1 VHALRKDRRVPS
13 SLRGPSLLVPLAVG
27 VPLLVGAAPA
37 PLALPSTSLTSEI
50 TDEVGALGGQE
61 STVQTALDR
70 LAEETDYQLY
80 VVYVA
85 DFDGRTP
92 ETWTTAT
99 RSSSGLGTNDLT
111 LAVATEARQYYLA
124 PGSVPGLTSDQ
135 LDGVAGAV
143 EDELRDGDWAGAAVT
158 AADEIR
164 GAATG
169 TGSAGGT
176 ASGGSA
182 LGLLLVAGLVVIGVV
197 TLVAWQRSK
206 RRATRPPGAGR
217 PGGPQVPGGPAGELA
232 ALPTAEL
239 DRRSASALVGIDD
252 ALRAS
257 EQELGFAQAQ
267 FGPEVTGE
275 FEQVLAQAK
284 AQVTEAFRL
293 RQTLDDDV
301 PDTEPQVRE
310 TATRIL
316 HTVGA
321 VSAALDAQK
330 EGFDRLRDIEAHAE
344 QALDTHERAAAAQR
358 ARVEAARGTLAQLA
372 ATYPAVTLT
381 TVTGNPDQALALLD
395 EVATAI
401 AQGRQAVAGGDRGV
415 AVRYA
420 RAAEEALGQ
429 VGTLLDSVDRART
442 DLATIGAR
450 LDAAVASISADVDDA
465 ERLAPRHP
473 EVAARAQAA
482 RAAITA
488 GRAARGGD
496 GDPLAALRDLTD
508 AEAAIDAALAPLREA
523 QERARRARQ
532 LLDQTLGRVDSAV
545 RGTTDYIETRRGA
558 VGPEARTRLA
568 ESQRLLRTAV
578 DQRDTDPERALGA
591 AQQADRLVREAQSLA
606 QRDVDWYDQQRR
618 GGPGGG
624 GSGFGDV
631 GGMVLG
637 GILIDSILRGGGG
650 GWGGGGAH
658 GGGFG
663 GGGGGFGG
671 GFGGGRGGGFGGGGG
686 GGGGRGGGF

>member
-1 VHALRKDRRVPS
+1 MPS
-13 SLRGPSLLVPLAVG
+13 SLRGLPLLVPVALS
-27 VPLLVGAAPA
+27 VPLLLGAATVPQA
-37 PLALPSTSLTSEI
+37 VPSTTLTSEI

-61 STVQTALDR
+61 STVQAALDQ
-70 LAEETDYQLY
+70 LAEETQYQLY
-80 VVYVA
+80 VVYVD
-85 DFDGRTP
+85 DFGGQTP
-92 ETWTTAT
+92 DAWTTAT
-99 RSSSGLGTNDLT
+99 RSASGLGDNDLT
-111 LAVATEARQYYLA
+111 LAVAVEERSYYLA

-135 LDGVAGAV
+135 LDAVATQV
-143 EDELRDGDWAGAAVT
+143 EDELRNDDWAGAAVT
-158 AADEIR
+158 AADEVR

-169 TGSAGGT
+169 TGSSSTGAG
-176 ASGGSA
+176 SGGSV
-182 LGLLLVAGLVVIGVV
+182 LGFLLVLGLVVIAVI
-197 TLVAWQRSK
+197 TLVAWRRSK
-206 RRATRPPGAGR
+206 RRAALPAGGR
-217 PGGPQVPGGPAGELA
+217 PGGPQAPGGPAGELA

-267 FGPEVTGE
+267 FGPEVTGD
-275 FEQVLAQAK
+275 FERVLTQAK

-330 EGFDRLRDIEAHAE
+330 DGFDRLRDIEAHAE
-344 QALDTHERAAAAQR
+344 QALDTHERAAAAER

-372 ATYPAVTLT
+372 ATYPAVVLT
-381 TVTGNPDQALALLD
+381 SVTGNPDQAVALLD
-395 EVATAI
+395 EVGTAL
-401 AQGRQAVAGGDRGV
+401 AQGRQAVAAGDRGV

-429 VGTLLDSVDRART
+429 VRTLLDAVDRART

-450 LDAAVASISADVDDA
+450 LDAAVASIAADVDDA

-473 EVAARAQAA
+473 EVAARAQTA

-496 GDPLAALRDLTD
+496 GDPLAALRDLTE
-508 AEAAIDAALAPLREA
+508 AEAAIDAALAPMREA
-523 QERARRARQ
+523 QDRARRARQ

-568 ESQRLLRTAV
+568 EAQRLLRTSV

-591 AQQADRLVREAQSLA
+591 AQQAERLVREAQSLA

-624 GSGFGDV
+624 GSGLGDV

-658 GGGFG
+658 GGFG
-663 GGGGGFGG
+663 GGGGGFG
-671 GFGGGRGGGFGGGGG
+671 GGGRGGGFGGGGG

>member
-1 VHALRKDRRVPS
+1 MPS
-13 SLRGPSLLVPLAVG
+13 SLRGLPLLVPLLLGA
-27 VPLLVGAAPA
+27 PLLAGAAPA
-37 PLALPSTSLTSEI
+37 PQALPATVLSSEI

-61 STVQTALDR
+61 STAQAALDQ

-85 DFDGRTP
+85 DFDGQTP
-92 ETWTTAT
+92 EAWTTAART
-99 RSSSGLGTNDLT
+99 SSGLGDSDLT

-135 LDGVAGAV
+135 LDDVAADV
-143 EDELRDGDWAGAAVT
+143 EDQLRDSDWAGAAVT
-158 AADEIR
+158 AADGVRE
-164 GAATG
+164 AATG
-169 TGSAGGT
+169 TGSGGSSS
-176 ASGGSA
+176 SGGSVLGFVLV
-182 LGLLLVAGLVVIGVV
+182 LGLVAIAVV
-197 TLVAWQRSK
+197 TFVAWRRSRNRMPQRV
-206 RRATRPPGAGR
+206 GAGQQGR
-217 PGGPQVPGGPAGELA
+217 APGGPAGELA
-232 ALPTAEL
+232 ALPTPEL

-275 FEQVLAQAK
+275 FERVLTQAK

-316 HTVGA
+316 HTVGQ

-330 EGFDRLRDIEAHAE
+330 EGFDRLRDIESRAGE
-344 QALDTHERAAAAQR
+344 ALDAHERAATAQR

-372 ATYPAVTLT
+372 ATYPATVLT
-381 TVTGNPDQALALLD
+381 SVTGNPGQALALLD
-395 EVATAI
+395 EVGTAI
-401 AQGRQAVAGGDRGV
+401 AQGRQAVAAGDRGV

-442 DLATIGAR
+442 DLATIGSR

-473 EVAARAQAA
+473 EVAARAQDA

-488 GRAARGGD
+488 GRAARAGD
-496 GDPLAALRDLTD
+496 GDPLAALRALTD
-508 AEAAIDAALAPLREA
+508 AEAAIDAALAPMREA
-523 QERARRARQ
+523 QDRARRARQ

-568 ESQRLLRTAV
+568 ESQRLLRTAI

-591 AQQADRLVREAQSLA
+591 AQQADGLVREAQALA

-618 GGPGGG
+618 GGPGGPG
-624 GSGFGDV
+624 GGIGNV

-658 GGGFG
+658 GGFG
-663 GGGGGFGG
+663 GGGGGFG
-671 GFGGGRGGGFGGGGG
+671 GGGRGGGFGGGGG
-686 GGGGRGGGF
+686 GGGRGGGF